1 MNIETLYARQAAKA
15 PDAPIIFGPPG
26 VCRTVPHEVFD
37 IVRNTEPLAASCQ
50 VSVY

>member
-1 MNIETLYARQAAKA
+1 MNIETHARQAAKA
-15 PDAPIIFGPPG
+15 PDAPIVFGPPG
-26 VCRTVPHEVFD
+26 DCRTVPHEAFV